1 MNKTLLTIVAILFAT
16 FTCYAQTVTIDF
28 SKESEILA
36 LLNYDP
42 NNAPRTDID
51 INNINLEMNDISL
64 CFSSSNNSK
73 ATWLFSNGQGES
85 FDKYLTLRNF
95 DTDLTD
101 TDVDLSISSSES
113 KRITSIV
120 ITFEYYNTTN
130 GQFTSNSEL
139 AVDITNNKGTVTW
152 SGESASVSFNAK
164 GFPFRISKIVITYGL
179 PTGILDSSQSQRPYS
194 VIAGNGNI
202 KVNGEWNSIRMFNSN
217 GQLISA
223 NKDNVHCPAGTYL
236 VQVNG
241 DKAELVIVK

>member
-28 SKESEILA
+28 SEETKILQ
-36 LLNYDP
+36 LLQIDP
-42 NNAPRTDID
+42 NQKFTEAIQLKGKELNADD
-51 INNINLEMNDISL
+51 VSV
-64 CFSSSNNSK
+64 CFSSTNNSDIDWEYV
-73 ATWLFSNGQGES
+73 AES
-85 FDKYLTLRNF
+85 GKNF
-95 DTDLTD
+95 ANFIKLQHSEYSETDIN
-101 TDVDLSISSSES
+101 LSISVPST
-113 KRITSIV
+113 KCITSIV

-179 PTGILDSSQSQRPYS
+179 PTGILDSTQSQRPYS
-194 VIAGNGNI
+194 VIAGNGKI